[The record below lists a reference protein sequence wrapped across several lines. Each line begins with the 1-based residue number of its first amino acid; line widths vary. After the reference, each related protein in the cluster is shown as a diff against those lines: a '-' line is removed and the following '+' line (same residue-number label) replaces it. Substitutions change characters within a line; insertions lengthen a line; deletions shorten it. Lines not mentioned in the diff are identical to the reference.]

1 MTRWKRFLLNLYA
14 SGSYPLRARSMARLC
29 AAGQA
34 PWSVLYYHR
43 VADDRA
49 NPWTISTAAFEQQMH
64 WLLSRFEMISLAEG
78 QCRIRSGSNSRPAVT
93 ITFDDGYADNSRQA
107 LPLLLKLGIPCTYF
121 VTSHNILTGRPF
133 PHDVKLGHPCP
144 PNTPA
149 EIRNLAA
156 AGIEI
161 GAHTRTHADLGQVTD
176 PRTLAEELALAQRE
190 LEDITAMPV
199 RYFAFPY
206 GQKANLGRAAMA
218 VARST
223 YDGVCSA
230 YGGYNFPGDDS
241 FQIQRIGVDD
251 ELVRLRNWLSL
262 DPRKLRAS
270 QSDRRWSDETF
281 GQSQFPTPKP
291 AELTEAFA

>member
-1 MTRWKRFLLNLYA
+1 MTRWKRLLLNLYA
-14 SGSYPLRARSMARLC
+14 GGTYPLRARQLAHLS
-29 AAGQA
+29 AAGKA

-49 NPWTISTAAFEQQMH
+49 NPWTISTHAFEQQMC
-64 WLLSRFEMISLAEG
+64 WLQGHFEMISLAEG
-78 QCRIRSGSNSRPAVT
+78 QRRIRSARNTRPAVT
-93 ITFDDGYADNSRQA
+93 ITFDDGYADNSRRA
-107 LPLLLKLGIPCTYF
+107 LPLLLELGIPCTYF
-121 VTSHNILTGRPF
+121 VTSHNMLAGRPF

-149 EIRNLAA
+149 EIRDLAA
-156 AGIEI
+156 AGIDI
-161 GAHTRTHADLGQVTD
+161 GAHTRTHADLGRATD
-176 PRTLAEELALAQRE
+176 PRMLAEELKIGQRE
-190 LEDITAMPV
+190 LEDVTGMPV

-206 GQKANLGRAAMA
+206 GQKVNLGREAML

-241 FQIQRIGVDD
+241 FQIQRIGADD

-270 QSDRRWSDETF
+270 QRDRRWSDETF
-281 GQSQFPTPKP
+281 GMAAAKTSETREL
-291 AELTEAFA
+291 AEALA